1 MGCILQRKISIS
13 SEEKRMGIDLILPYV
28 KRLKRSHPKLK
39 ACVYEYN
46 ETYRKVLKETGLFDE
61 IGDDPKD
68 AHLVVFGFKKV
79 NEETLN
85 TEFWD
90 VAVVDAWVVLFD
102 SPENL
107 ELIEK
112 WRKKNKVT
120 SLLTRMDEVIFF
132 QKEDY
137 SDRDKTGNNLIENLA
152 HPAIKDDEPLIEQ
165 PDWTTSHLKEEYLQ
179 RHGNGKVFIET
190 GTYLGQTVE
199 LARRVLKDNL
209 PMWDRIESIEINKRL
224 ADNAKKYFDFDARI
238 NINLGDSVDVIK
250 TLCEGLKDEP
260 ATFWLDA
267 HASGP
272 LPGGRMGPNPLL
284 QELEAIYLTGRKDHT
299 IIVDDRRLF
308 GSGEWGGLQETQI
321 MEWINKINPDYKIF
335 YLDGEVKGDI
345 LCATVVDRPWTK
357 PDNTE
362 LPENVRKFFKLDEK
376 KPVAEEKEKPKF
388 IFMD

>member
-1 MGCILQRKISIS
+1 MSI
-13 SEEKRMGIDLILPYV
+13 EIIFPYIR
-28 KRLKRSHPKLK
+28 RLKRSHDKIK
-39 ACVYEYN
+39 ACVFEHN
-46 ETYRKVLKETGLFDE
+46 TTNKKILEDSGLFDT
-61 IGDDPKD
+61 IGDNAEN
-68 AHLVVFGFKKV
+68 AHLIVFGYKKV
-79 NEETLN
+79 NPELLN
-85 TEFWD
+85 TDFWKD
-90 VAVVDAWVVLFD
+90 AIIDAWVVFTD
-102 SPENL
+102 TPENH
-107 ELIEK
+107 ELIDA
-112 WRKKNKVT
+112 WRKKNKIT
-120 SLLTRMDEVIFF
+120 SILTRMEGVIFF

-137 SDRDKTGNNLIENLA
+137 TERHQFGKATSLMEE
-152 HPAIKDDEPLIEQ
+152 HPGVSEDIDLVPQ

-179 RHGNGKVFIET
+179 KYGNGKVFIET

-209 PMWDRIESIEINKRL
+209 PMWDRIESIEIDRKL
-224 ADNAKKYFDFDARI
+224 AANAKKYFDFDARI

-308 GSGEWGGLQETQI
+308 GSSEWGGLKEAQI
-321 MEWINKINPDYKIF
+321 MEWINKINPDYQIF
-335 YLDGEVKGDI
+335 YLNGEVPGDI
-345 LCATVVDRPWTK
+345 LCATVVDREWVA

-362 LPENVRKFFKLDEK
+362 LPEAVKNYFKLDET
-376 KPVAEEKEKPKF
+376 KPEVEKEKPKF